1 MGIVRDRVRT
11 RWNNLDALTAD
22 GLLYGLAACF
32 ALVLGW
38 TSTQSAQWQWGYI
51 TVGPYAIVAV
61 VALVLGRRMV
71 RFENLVRVVLLG
83 VVLIGAVFIPLG
95 LETQWRSQ
103 NGGHGDAQPE
113 IGVIER
119 SGKLLA
125 KGEDPYRAYDKHG
138 HLVNEIRG
146 LPAFESFFPYFPLMG
161 VFGLPAADTHKS
173 EGLTDARIIMTLMT
187 LLASGWALALLRLT
201 KKQKIRVAQVLI
213 ALPTG
218 ALFLSTGG
226 DDMPILALLL
236 LGVAALQR
244 RQTNLAGISLGLAA
258 AMKLTAWP
266 MAAGALLVTRNKEER
281 STWKRLLLWIGA
293 IVLVTTVPFVI
304 RAPAAFMANVFAFPL
319 GLAGVSSPAA
329 SALPG
334 HILTTWIPAL
344 GHVLAPVSFLIGGYF
359 ATKYVRRHWPLSLS
373 QLLGLMSVT
382 FALMMCVASATR
394 IGYIIYPLNLAL
406 WSSVTHVQRVPAP
419 ELVLT

>member
-1 MGIVRDRVRT
+1 
-11 RWNNLDALTAD
+11 
-22 GLLYGLAACF
+22 
-32 ALVLGW
+32 
-38 TSTQSAQWQWGYI
+38 
-51 TVGPYAIVAV
+51 
-61 VALVLGRRMV
+61 
-71 RFENLVRVVLLG
+71 
-83 VVLIGAVFIPLG
+83 
-95 LETQWRSQ
+95 
-103 NGGHGDAQPE
+103 
-113 IGVIER
+113 
-119 SGKLLA
+119 
-125 KGEDPYRAYDKHG
+125 
-138 HLVNEIRG
+138 
-146 LPAFESFFPYFPLMG
+146 
-161 VFGLPAADTHKS
+161 
-173 EGLTDARIIMTLMT
+173 
-187 LLASGWALALLRLT
+187 
-201 KKQKIRVAQVLI
+201 
-213 ALPTG
+213 
-218 ALFLSTGG
+218 
-226 DDMPILALLL
+226 
-236 LGVAALQR
+236 
-244 RQTNLAGISLGLAA
+244 
-258 AMKLTAWP
+258 
-266 MAAGALLVTRNKEER
+266 
-281 STWKRLLLWIGA
+281 LLWIGA